1 MAATPFKRLEDLHWH
16 GSRAL
21 GKLSQAKEFDKWAGH
36 RRWSLDRLDY
46 EDTFMTHAEMY
57 VMACEYMLDEL
68 KNMAWQRLRLV
79 LITIGTPKPMS
90 AVIGNMI
97 SLARYVYQETGKVGE
112 EDEPLRELIVT
123 FAGLYFTKFEGP
135 EFQELIM
142 SSSIGDREFL
152 HDLMMK
158 VMAKVAHLEGNGL
171 SHLTV
176 TQDDNWA
183 IPNIHSVMGIED
195 FNGFRHLFPVF
206 SLYPTPTSYPNHID
220 NADQLN
226 EFLSET
232 DALIALIL
240 GQVSDCGVMS
250 TVVRRPTY
258 APFPDLATLPDLG
271 AWRPRRAERIATWL
285 RDLHLS
291 AAGRLSSAFEY
302 HAVNLLL
309 PYLTNI
315 NTWAMLWPALIISFC
330 LYLPSSPASSQSQL
344 IPLPFIFVPNYRPS
358 GFFSVA

>member
-1 MAATPFKRLEDLHWH
+1 MNAAETLLNWLYCGDYECPYPTEATTTGKGEKAVEPSDRPGLSFAPRIDSSVTRPTKVQATGGKTKMAATPFKRLEDLHWH

-195 FNGFRHLFPVF
+195 L
-206 SLYPTPTSYPNHID
+206 
-220 NADQLN
+220 
-226 EFLSET
+226 
-232 DALIALIL
+232 
-240 GQVSDCGVMS
+240 
-250 TVVRRPTY
+250 
-258 APFPDLATLPDLG
+258 
-271 AWRPRRAERIATWL
+271 
-285 RDLHLS
+285 
-291 AAGRLSSAFEY
+291 
-302 HAVNLLL
+302 
-309 PYLTNI
+309 
-315 NTWAMLWPALIISFC
+315 
-330 LYLPSSPASSQSQL
+330 
-344 IPLPFIFVPNYRPS
+344 
-358 GFFSVA
+358 